1 MFYIVPTQGSFAT
14 QVIHSPVILLWS
26 AALQAHPFCTI
37 TMLAATSRVVAI
49 IGSLPTLLAAIHDS
63 DHVSASLSVRST
75 LHIPCS
81 SQAHAAETLAPLPN
95 MSAVSS
101 TIYHDHISAS
111 GGINGPRPISTVT
124 TTLTSTHTM
133 PTLTDSP
140 ATPGMGYMEIVNKW
154 RANLDMEA
162 LVHDPELETNAM
174 DTVVAGNGA
183 ATHKLNP
190 GTFGQV
196 IAPGKLDTFE
206 DVFVGGWLCEIPDL
220 PGLGDACA
228 SQSVGWIYNGQ
239 TGHAK
244 ILTSED
250 YTRIGC
256 ALYASVW
263 CCDLA

>member
-1 MFYIVPTQGSFAT
+1 
-14 QVIHSPVILLWS
+14 
-26 AALQAHPFCTI
+26 
-37 TMLAATSRVVAI
+37 
-49 IGSLPTLLAAIHDS
+49 
-63 DHVSASLSVRST
+63 
-75 LHIPCS
+75 
-81 SQAHAAETLAPLPN
+81 
-95 MSAVSS
+95 
-101 TIYHDHISAS
+101 
-111 GGINGPRPISTVT
+111 
-124 TTLTSTHTM
+124 
-133 PTLTDSP
+133 
-140 ATPGMGYMEIVNKW
+140 MGYMEIVNKW
-154 RANLDMEA
+154 RAKLDMEA

-196 IAPGKLDTFE
+196 IAPGKPDTFE
-206 DVFVGGWLCEIPDL
+206 HVLVGGWLCETPDL

-228 SQSVGWIYNGQ
+228 RQSVGWVYNGQ
-239 TGHAK
+239 TGHAE